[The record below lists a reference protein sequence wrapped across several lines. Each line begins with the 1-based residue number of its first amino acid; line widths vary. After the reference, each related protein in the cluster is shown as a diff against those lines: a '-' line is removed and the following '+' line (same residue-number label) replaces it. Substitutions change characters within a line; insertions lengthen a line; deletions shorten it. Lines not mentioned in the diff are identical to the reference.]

1 MKLQIFIGNQRN
13 GNTKI
18 VMGDLN
24 AKIESNTM
32 GNTDI
37 MERHRLEVMNKNGE
51 LFTNFCAV
59 NKNVIGENIFPH
71 KRIDKTIKE

>member
-1 MKLQIFIGNQRN
+1 ME
-13 GNTKI
+13 TKI

-24 AKIESNTM
+24 AKIESDTM

-51 LFTNFCAV
+51 LIHQFL
-59 NKNVIGENIFPH
+59 
-71 KRIDKTIKE
+71 RS

>member
-1 MKLQIFIGNQRN
+1 ME
-13 GNTKI
+13 TKI

-24 AKIESNTM
+24 AKIESDTM

-37 MERHRLEVMNKNGE
+37 MERHRLEVMKKNGE
-51 LFTNFCAV
+51 LFTNFWAV
-59 NKNVIGENIFPH
+59 KNVIGENIFPH